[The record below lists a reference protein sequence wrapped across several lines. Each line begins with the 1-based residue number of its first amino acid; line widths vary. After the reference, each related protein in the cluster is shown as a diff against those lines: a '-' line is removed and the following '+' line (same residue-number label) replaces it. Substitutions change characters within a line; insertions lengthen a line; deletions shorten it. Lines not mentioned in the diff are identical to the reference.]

1 MKDWTG
7 NGNSIWKTI
16 GSSGH
21 TDKERETDD
30 FYATSPKAIEAL
42 LEYAEFK
49 LPFRVWE
56 PSCGTGC
63 LSEALKQRGYEVV
76 STDLIDRGYGEGG
89 VDFFAT
95 EKMPERCNCILTNP
109 PYKFATE
116 YVKHSLKLLPK
127 NGVLALFLKTTFA
140 EGSERYREIFSFT
153 PPIMVLQCTDRILCA
168 KNAEFDAMQA
178 AGGSAVSYAWWIWRK
193 GYKGKTILDWINH
206 KPVSNVKQ
214 LSMF

>member
-1 MKDWTG
+1 MKDWMG

-16 GSSGH
+16 GSSSH

-153 PPIMVLQCTDRILCA
+153 PPPSWFCSVRTGYCVQRMLSLMLCRLLVAVLSVML
-168 KNAEFDAMQA
+168 
-178 AGGSAVSYAWWIWRK
+178 GGYGARGIRVRQFST
-193 GYKGKTILDWINH
+193 G
-206 KPVSNVKQ
+206 
-214 LSMF
+214 

>member
-16 GSSGH
+16 GSSSH

-63 LSEALKQRGYEVV
+63 LSEALKRRGYEVV

-95 EKMPERCNCILTNP
+95 EKMPEGCNCILTNP

-153 PPIMVLQCTDRILCA
+153 PPSWFCSVRTEYCVLRMLSLMLCRLLVA
-168 KNAEFDAMQA
+168 VQSVML
-178 AGGSAVSYAWWIWRK
+178 GGYGARGIRVRQFSI
-193 GYKGKTILDWINH
+193 G
-206 KPVSNVKQ
+206 
-214 LSMF
+214 

>member
-16 GSSGH
+16 GSSSH

-63 LSEALKQRGYEVV
+63 LSEALKRRGYEVV

-153 PPIMVLQCTDRILCA
+153 PPSWFCSVRTGYCVPRMLSLTLCRLLVAVLSVML
-168 KNAEFDAMQA
+168 
-178 AGGSAVSYAWWIWRK
+178 GGYGARGIRVRQFST
-193 GYKGKTILDWINH
+193 G
-206 KPVSNVKQ
+206 
-214 LSMF
+214 